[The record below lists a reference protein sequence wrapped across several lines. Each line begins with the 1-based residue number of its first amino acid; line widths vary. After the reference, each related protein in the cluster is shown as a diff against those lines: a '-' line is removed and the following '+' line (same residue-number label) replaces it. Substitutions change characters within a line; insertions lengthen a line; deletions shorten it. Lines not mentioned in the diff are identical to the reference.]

1 MFVFVLLLRREFGTQ
16 LEEARRGRAFSGRTC
31 AVSWKSGTRIPL
43 TPRGRVYPTGF
54 LSELCGPQTF
64 MLVVCEER
72 IPLGHLERYDLGQL
86 RVWWG
91 KGGRGTLSQSP
102 HPWHE
107 GERGV
112 SHALAGDSATPG
124 TWNTLPWA
132 GTLGSHAQAETPTP
146 APWPEIHLF
155 NEFSIGHTTDASWPL
170 LRNKVG
176 FPKSSP
182 DDSCPASS
190 LLTFG
195 ANDPLSSCVLQ
206 AFSSIPGPHPPAAS
220 NNPPTPHHPAS
231 ITQNASGPCQMP
243 PGDELASLRSWPG
256 RAGPV
261 PPGQTSTLY

>member
-1 MFVFVLLLRREFGTQ
+1 MASYVCGGERGGEGPCPSLLIRGMKAKGAFLMHLPEIRRLQARGTPCRGP
-16 LEEARRGRAFSGRTC
+16 ARWEVTCRQRPPRPPRGQKFISSMNFPSVTQ
-31 AVSWKSGTRIPL
+31 L
-43 TPRGRVYPTGF
+43 TPRG
-54 LSELCGPQTF
+54 LCSET
-64 MLVVCEER
+64 
-72 IPLGHLERYDLGQL
+72 
-86 RVWWG
+86 
-91 KGGRGTLSQSP
+91 K
-102 HPWHE
+102 
-107 GERGV
+107 
-112 SHALAGDSATPG
+112 SA
-124 TWNTLPWA
+124 
-132 GTLGSHAQAETPTP
+132 
-146 APWPEIHLF
+146 
-155 NEFSIGHTTDASWPL
+155 
-170 LRNKVG
+170 

>member
-1 MFVFVLLLRREFGTQ
+1 MTLASYVCGG
-16 LEEARRGRAFSGRTC
+16 GR
-31 AVSWKSGTRIPL
+31 
-43 TPRGRVYPTGF
+43 
-54 LSELCGPQTF
+54 
-64 MLVVCEER
+64 
-72 IPLGHLERYDLGQL
+72 
-86 RVWWG
+86 
-91 KGGRGTLSQSP
+91 GGRGTLSQSP
-102 HPWHE
+102 HPWDE

-124 TWNTLPWA
+124 TWNPCRGPARWEVTRRQRPPRPPRGHKFISSMNFPSVTQLMLR
-132 GTLGSHAQAETPTP
+132 GLCSETKS
-146 APWPEIHLF
+146 A
-155 NEFSIGHTTDASWPL
+155 
-170 LRNKVG
+170 

-231 ITQNASGPCQMP
+231 ITQNASRPCQMP

>member
-1 MFVFVLLLRREFGTQ
+1 
-16 LEEARRGRAFSGRTC
+16 
-31 AVSWKSGTRIPL
+31 
-43 TPRGRVYPTGF
+43 
-54 LSELCGPQTF
+54 

-91 KGGRGTLSQSP
+91 AGGRGTLSQSP

-132 GTLGSHAQAETPTP
+132 GTLGSHAQADPPRPPRGQKFISSMNFPSVTQLTPRGLCSETKS
-146 APWPEIHLF
+146 A
-155 NEFSIGHTTDASWPL
+155 
-170 LRNKVG
+170 

-220 NNPPTPHHPAS
+220 NNPQLP
-231 ITQNASGPCQMP
+231 ITQ
-243 PGDELASLRSWPG
+243 LR
-256 RAGPV
+256 
-261 PPGQTSTLY
+261 